1 MIKQKFNV
9 TGMTCAACQV
19 SVQKAVSHLKGV
31 NEASVNLL
39 TQAMTIEYDEAKV
52 NEKLIIQEVKE
63 AGYGASLYQEGDRKS
78 YVTKKKRQQ
87 SMMKNRLIIS
97 TIFLLPL
104 FYLSM
109 GNMVGLPQ
117 FLWFSDPLI
126 NILTQVFLTVPIVV
140 VNRRYFIVGTKR
152 LFKLDPN
159 MDSLVAIGTG
169 AAIIYGLVGVGMF
182 IIANINM
189 DEMGMM
195 NWMNQIYFEAAA
207 TILTLVTV
215 GKYIEEV
222 SKQKTLGALDKL
234 MDLTPD
240 MALRKTGDDWIEVAV
255 SSLAV
260 GDIIL
265 IKPGTIIPVDGT
277 ITFGDTHINQAAITG
292 ESMPVEKQVGDSVIS
307 ATLNVFGAIEIEV
320 KKVGD
325 DTTIAQLIKLV
336 EEASQSKA
344 PLAKLA
350 DSISGIFVPIVIGI
364 ALTAFIV
371 WLLITGDLGFSL
383 QIMVAI
389 LVISCPC
396 ALGLAT
402 PVTMMVGTGKGAEH
416 GILIKSAEAMEKLNK
431 IDTIVLDKTGTITE
445 GKPMLEAIISE
456 HLDEAIML
464 QIAGSIEARSEHPLG
479 MAIVEAMKERKLAP
493 QTVDNFVYAPGQG
506 VRGIVDGKTYRL
518 GKITQKDQALKTLSP
533 YLSAGK
539 TIIRMQDDDRLL
551 GYFIIA
557 DTIKPRSVEAIAM
570 FKKMGLTTY
579 MLTGDLL
586 TVAQSLAEKVGI
598 QHVFAEVMPDEK
610 DAHIQELQA
619 KNKQVLMIGDGVN
632 DAPSLMRADVG
643 MAIGAGTDIALEA
656 ADIILMHSDL
666 VDAATAIRLSKKVV
680 VNMKMNLFWAFIYN
694 LVAIPIAAG
703 LLYPWGILL
712 NPIIAALAM
721 ALSSV
726 SVVLNALRL
735 RSFR

>member
-1 MIKQKFNV
+1 MIKQKFSV

-31 NEASVNLL
+31 SEANVNLL
-39 TQAMTIEYDEAKV
+39 TQAMSIEYDESKV
-52 NEKLIIQEVKE
+52 NEKLIIQEIKE

-78 YVTKKKRQQ
+78 YVIKKKRQQ
-87 SMMKNRLIIS
+87 SMMKLRMIIS
-97 TIFLLPL
+97 VVFLIPL

-109 GNMVGLPQ
+109 GNMIGLPQ
-117 FLWFSDPLI
+117 FLWFTDPFI
-126 NILTQVFLTVPIVV
+126 NLFTQVAFTIPIVV

-169 AAIIYGLVGVGMF
+169 AALIYGMVGVVMF
-182 IIANINM
+182 VLARINM
-189 DEMGMM
+189 DEMAMM
-195 NWMNQIYFEAAA
+195 AWMNQIYFEAAA

-240 MALRKTGDDWIEVAV
+240 VALKKIDNEWVEVAV
-255 SSLAV
+255 SSLIV

-265 IKPGTIIPVDGT
+265 IKPGTIIPVDGK
-277 ITFGDTHINQAAITG
+277 IILGDTHINQAAITG
-292 ESMPVEKQVGDSVIS
+292 ESMPVEKQVGDAVIS
-307 ATLNVFGAIEIEV
+307 ATLNVFGAIEIV
-320 KKVGD
+320 VHKVGD

-350 DSISGIFVPIVIGI
+350 DTISGIFVPIVIVI
-364 ALTAFIV
+364 AFSALFV
-371 WLLITGDLGFSL
+371 WWMITGDLGFSL

-416 GILIKSAEAMEKLNK
+416 GILIKSAEAMEKLDQ

-445 GKPMLEAIISE
+445 GKPMLETILTDQEEPSF
-456 HLDEAIML
+456 LL
-464 QIAGSIEARSEHPLG
+464 QIAGSIEGRSEHPLG
-479 MAIVEAMKERKLAP
+479 MAIVESMKEKNLP
-493 QTVDNFVYAPGQG
+493 LLPVEQFVYAPGQG
-506 VRGIVDGKTYRL
+506 VRGVVNGRTYRL
-518 GKITQKDQALKTLSP
+518 GKISLADQQLDKLSP
-533 YLSAGK
+533 YLAAGK
-539 TIIRMQDDDRLL
+539 TIIRMQDDEMIL
-551 GYFIIA
+551 GYFIIS
-557 DTIKPRSVEAIAM
+557 DTIKSRSIEAISM
-570 FKKMGLTTY
+570 FKSMGLTTY

-586 TVAQSLAEKVGI
+586 SVAQSLANKVGI
-598 QHVFAEVMPDEK
+598 EHVFAEVMPEQK
-610 DAHIQELQA
+610 DAQIQDLQE
-619 KNKQVLMIGDGVN
+619 KNKKVLMIGDGVN

-666 VDAATAIRLSKKVV
+666 MDAVTAIRLSKKVV
-680 VNMKMNLFWAFIYN
+680 VNMKTNLFWAFIYN

-726 SVVLNALRL
+726 SVVINALRL

>member
-1 MIKQKFNV
+1 MIKQKFSV

-31 NEASVNLL
+31 SEANVNLL
-39 TQAMTIEYDEAKV
+39 TQAMSIEYDESKV
-52 NEKLIIQEVKE
+52 NEKLIIQEIKE

-78 YVTKKKRQQ
+78 YVIKKKRQQ
-87 SMMKNRLIIS
+87 SMMKLRMIIS
-97 TIFLLPL
+97 VVFLIPL

-109 GNMVGLPQ
+109 GNMIGLPQ
-117 FLWFSDPLI
+117 FLWFTDPFI
-126 NILTQVFLTVPIVV
+126 NLFTQVAFTIPIVV

-169 AAIIYGLVGVGMF
+169 AALIYGMVGVVMF
-182 IIANINM
+182 VLARINM
-189 DEMGMM
+189 DEMAMM
-195 NWMNQIYFEAAA
+195 AWMNQIYFEAAA

-240 MALRKTGDDWIEVAV
+240 VALKKIDNEWVEVAV
-255 SSLAV
+255 SSLIV

-265 IKPGTIIPVDGT
+265 IKPGTIIPVDGK
-277 ITFGDTHINQAAITG
+277 IILGDTHINQAAITG
-292 ESMPVEKQVGDSVIS
+292 ESMPVEKQVGDAVIS
-307 ATLNVFGAIEIEV
+307 ATLNVFGAIEIV
-320 KKVGD
+320 VHKVGD

-350 DSISGIFVPIVIGI
+350 DTISGIFVPIVIVI
-364 ALTAFIV
+364 AFSALFV
-371 WLLITGDLGFSL
+371 WWMITGDLGFSL

-416 GILIKSAEAMEKLNK
+416 GILIKSAEAMEKLDQ

-445 GKPMLEAIISE
+445 GKPMLETILTDQEEPSF
-456 HLDEAIML
+456 LL
-464 QIAGSIEARSEHPLG
+464 QIAGSIEGRSEHPLG
-479 MAIVEAMKERKLAP
+479 MAIVESMKEKNLP
-493 QTVDNFVYAPGQG
+493 LLPVEQFVYAPGQG
-506 VRGIVDGKTYRL
+506 VRGVVNGRTYRL
-518 GKITQKDQALKTLSP
+518 GKISLADQQLEKLSP
-533 YLSAGK
+533 YLAAGK
-539 TIIRMQDDDRLL
+539 TIIRMQDDEMIL
-551 GYFIIA
+551 GYFIIS
-557 DTIKPRSVEAIAM
+557 DTIKSRSIEAISM
-570 FKKMGLTTY
+570 FKSMGLTTY

-586 TVAQSLAEKVGI
+586 SVAQSLANKVGI
-598 QHVFAEVMPDEK
+598 EHVFAEVMPEQK
-610 DAHIQELQA
+610 DAQIQDLQE
-619 KNKQVLMIGDGVN
+619 KNKKVLMIGDGVN

-666 VDAATAIRLSKKVV
+666 MDAVTAIRLSKKVV
-680 VNMKMNLFWAFIYN
+680 VNMKTNLFWAFIYN

-726 SVVLNALRL
+726 SVVINALRL